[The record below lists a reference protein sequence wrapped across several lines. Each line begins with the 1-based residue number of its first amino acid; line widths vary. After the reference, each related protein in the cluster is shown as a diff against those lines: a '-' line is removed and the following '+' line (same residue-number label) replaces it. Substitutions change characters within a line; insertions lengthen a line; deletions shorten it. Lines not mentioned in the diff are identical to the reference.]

1 MLYEEDDR
9 VKQNEL
15 EKNQRLNQYNDIYD
29 KLISDNKDI
38 TKQNEAYL
46 DDYLQK
52 NTDLANRTMDYKVD
66 LLNQQQK
73 QAEKSYQNETK
84 QINVDYKKSI
94 NPYGYDAEAMASS
107 GLLNSSYAES
117 VNVNKYAKTQQNL
130 ASTRANFE
138 KQFQDFEN
146 QKSKARLE
154 NDSTIAQY
162 SLEVLKQKLDA
173 QLQEFQYNSD
183 LTLNKLTNEQN
194 IDNDYYSRYMDIV
207 NQINY
212 EKQQQESKR
221 QYDEQMKY
229 QKEQDRVSNALK
241 EKYYQLQKRYS

>member
-52 NTDLANRTMDYKVD
+52 NTDLANRTTDYKVD

-73 QAEKSYQNETK
+73 QVEKSYQNETK
-84 QINVDYKKSI
+84 QINADYKKSI

-183 LTLNKLTNEQN
+183 LTLNKLSNEQN

>member
-15 EKNQRLNQYNDIYD
+15 EKNQRLKQYDDIYD
-29 KLISDNKDI
+29 KLINNNKDI

-52 NTDLANRTMDYKVD
+52 NTDLANRTMDYKID

-84 QINVDYKKSI
+84 QINANYKKSI
-94 NPYGYDAEAMASS
+94 NPYGHDAEVMASS

-117 VNVNKYAKTQQNL
+117 VIVDKYAKTQQNL
-130 ASTRANFE
+130 ASTRASFE

-183 LTLNKLTNEQN
+183 LTLSKLTNEQT

-229 QKEQDRVSNALK
+229 QKEQDKISNALK

>member
-1 MLYEEDDR
+1 M
-9 VKQNEL
+9 
-15 EKNQRLNQYNDIYD
+15 
-29 KLISDNKDI
+29 
-38 TKQNEAYL
+38 
-46 DDYLQK
+46 
-52 NTDLANRTMDYKVD
+52 
-66 LLNQQQK
+66 
-73 QAEKSYQNETK
+73 
-84 QINVDYKKSI
+84 
-94 NPYGYDAEAMASS
+94 
-107 GLLNSSYAES
+107 
-117 VNVNKYAKTQQNL
+117 
-130 ASTRANFE
+130 
-138 KQFQDFEN
+138 
-146 QKSKARLE
+146 E

>member
-73 QAEKSYQNETK
+73 QAEKSYQTETK
-84 QINVDYKKSI
+84 QINADYKKSI

-130 ASTRANFE
+130 ASIRANFE